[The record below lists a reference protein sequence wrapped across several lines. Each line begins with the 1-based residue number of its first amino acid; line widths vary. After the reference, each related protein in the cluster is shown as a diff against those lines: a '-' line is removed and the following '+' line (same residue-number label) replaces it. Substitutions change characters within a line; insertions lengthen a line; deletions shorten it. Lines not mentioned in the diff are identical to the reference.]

1 MTRDR
6 RPIPILKTLSVL
18 VIAASLGGCA
28 AAAVTTGAVAVAGA
42 GVKGVAT
49 VAEAGVKA
57 VVPDRSE
64 FSNKWRLECSGGA
77 DVDGQIVL
85 HITPKDGTPQ
95 VVTVPVSRGTGENA
109 VARTLRD
116 ALRAQLGTKA
126 FTVETDDGE
135 DVLVKRRGKT
145 PDFAMKIAE
154 NTVKGVRLNLDKE

>member
-1 MTRDR
+1 MAR
-6 RPIPILKTLSVL
+6 RREFLRQAL
-18 VIAASLGGCA
+18 ALG
-28 AAAVTTGAVAVAGA
+28 VWYGAVGRSFAQASSPEVLGQGDFRYRVVTGW
-42 GVKGVAT
+42 GVLNEQTPVNDCHGLART
-49 VAEAGVKA
+49 A
-57 VVPDRSE
+57 
-64 FSNKWRLECSGGA
+64 
-77 DVDGQIVL
+77 DGQIVL

-109 VARTLRD
+109 VARTIRD